1 MPDCDQTEAWSSVRA
16 CAVPAQSCTPADR
29 GNAPDS
35 VGSKQSRDVAAN
47 KPRHSW
53 ACAEHQPRVGVPGKD
68 ASYDNALECVLG
80 YMARQ
85 PSPRELS
92 RGSPGPPLP
101 ATFPFPGTQYA
112 IRRATHKYPNR
123 LYLVWHWCWFRS
135 YAFAAALHQ
144 QYFRCCRRPPTTC
157 QRAAGRRTPRSV
169 LRYKRTARRAAP
181 PAKQAAAHTSFL
193 LSR

>member
-1 MPDCDQTEAWSSVRA
+1 MRRPSAGLHYRRQRLSVRLTA
-16 CAVPAQSCTPADR
+16 LGANSRGTSLRTSHATRGLVLSTSLALGSQARTRAMITRWSAYWATWRASPPLASSLADHLGPHFLPRSPFPVLSTP
-29 GNAPDS
+29 S
-35 VGSKQSRDVAAN
+35 
-47 KPRHSW
+47 
-53 ACAEHQPRVGVPGKD
+53 GVPHTGIPT
-68 ASYDNALECVLG
+68 AC
-80 YMARQ
+80 
-85 PSPRELS
+85 
-92 RGSPGPPLP
+92 
-101 ATFPFPGTQYA
+101 
-112 IRRATHKYPNR
+112 I
-123 LYLVWHWCWFRS
+123 YLVWHWCWFRS